1 MRPTTKH
8 RLGRCVFG
16 IGMSVALIATAGVP
30 TSQAGEKGQ
39 FDSPWSFTARD
50 RRVAIAVA
58 IKQVEDGLLGPSRS
72 TTNVENVVCNGPSGG
87 ASSSAN
93 FFCEVIRGDNNQIG
107 DEQQLD
113 QRQRQPVAE
122 QRGRQRRLCAQRQLL
137 RLTCSGTG
145 SGGSWNASNG
155 NLRSP
160 ARTSL
165 LRGVT
170 PWPLQRRPF

>member
-107 DEQQLD
+107 DREQGSAGD
-113 QRQRQPVAE
+113 QTA
-122 QRGRQRRLCAQRQLL
+122 
-137 RLTCSGTG
+137 TNNNST
-145 SGGSWNASNG
+145 NG
-155 NLRSP
+155 NVNQSQ
-160 ARTSL
+160 SS
-165 LRGVT
+165 GVDSVASA
-170 PWPLQRRPF
+170 LNGNF